1 VADAVRASALAFA
14 LVLATLLGAPALAA
28 GAPAP
33 QPNLSKR
40 APAASRRA
48 PAASRRAPI
57 APERSH
63 ASAVPATSIGPDP
76 TSRALPWR
84 QRLPF
89 YLGETWRYQHCNIF
103 VRFGL
108 DVVGTPIH
116 FLYWDE
122 MDWLWAGM
130 TAATT
135 LALMAPTDPSPDA
148 RLQYWVVDQQ
158 SEPLGYVFP
167 RLTTE
172 RFSAFGLGLWG
183 ASAAVG
189 WVFGLPDIQE
199 WSSLFLETMGLS
211 QILHNAQKLM
221 MGREGP
227 EQGTGRGIIYGPS
240 AGPRLWPSGT
250 PSGHTISVFALA
262 TLTADY
268 FDKPWLDALAYFSYT
283 YICLSVVYNNQHFI
297 SDVVWG
303 APLGYFL
310 GKWMAEHRSSRYT
323 YDGTLPV
330 RKKRSSLVGVLPW
343 SDPAVGVQ
351 GLKVMWRW

>member
-1 VADAVRASALAFA
+1 MRALALTLTLAA
-14 LVLATLLGAPALAA
+14 LVGAPARATCA
-28 GAPAP
+28 PTPAP
-33 QPNLSKR
+33 PTLQV
-40 APAASRRA
+40 RRA
-48 PAASRRAPI
+48 PSVARRAAM
-57 APERSH
+57 APERVQV
-63 ASAVPATSIGPDP
+63 APATPGTPSQA
-76 TSRALPWR
+76 SRALPWR

-89 YLGETWRYQHCNIF
+89 YQGETWRYQHCNIF

-108 DVVGTPIH
+108 DLVGTPIH
-116 FLYWDE
+116 FVYWDE
-122 MDWLWAGM
+122 QDWLWAGL

-148 RLQYWVVDQQ
+148 RLQYWVVEQRN
-158 SEPLGYVFP
+158 EPLDYVFP

-183 ASAAVG
+183 TSAAVG
-189 WVFGLPDIQE
+189 WIFGLPDIQE
-199 WSSLFLETMGLS
+199 WSSLFLETMGIS

-227 EQGTGRGIIYGPS
+227 EQGTGRGIFYGPS
-240 AGPRLWPSGT
+240 AGPGLWPSGT

-268 FDKPWLDALAYFSYT
+268 FDALWIDVLAYFSYT
-283 YICLSVVYNNQHFI
+283 YICVSVVYNNQHFI

-323 YDGTLPV
+323 YDGALPI

-343 SDPAVGVQ
+343 QDPSVGVQ